1 MNICNASSKHAN
13 YDLLSPHSS
22 GIIDIDG
29 DCLNDLLIMSTDGT
43 KKYLEIW
50 IGVIENDMV
59 KYCLTNS
66 NVYELEDNLG
76 LFTITDVDRDAMP
89 DIVFPVLNSSPPQI
103 VVAYNKKAIEY
114 SWTSN
119 YCEDHPPL
127 RLTLSTSIKAIFD
140 DIHIGTNSVY
150 VQTISLM
157 TDINYTFY
165 NDNRLFPTFLRFAD
179 INQDSYPDFTTVLY
193 NKSSQARTS
202 YIFLSQEILYDS
214 SYTGPSRRS
223 FSISHS
229 YSFSSISNA
238 IASSFIDFEE
248 TGKMDLIIISGTL
261 DNVHV
266 SGFYNHNGYDS
277 YTMKSLLLS
286 ELNKYYSTEYG
297 ATFRFITT
305 NINGSRRMDLSI
317 QSPQPGAFNGLSI
330 PFGYLGIG
338 RSNNYIENFII
349 VSGNYVNMN
358 DNQKLYTPV
367 IPNSQL
373 VIFHTDKGSN
383 STNPTSSFTYI
394 YLN

>member
-1 MNICNASSKHAN
+1 MIGSNLNVCSSSAKHAN

-29 DCLNDLLIMSTDGT
+29 DCLNDLLIMSTDGS

-50 IGVIENDMV
+50 ISIIENDKV

-76 LFTITDVDRDAMP
+76 LVSIADIDRNAMP

-103 VVAYNKKAIEY
+103 VVAYNKKKIDY
-114 SWTSN
+114 TWTSN
-119 YCEDHPPL
+119 YCEDHLPL
-127 RLTLSTSIKAIFD
+127 HLTSSTSIKSIFD

-150 VQTISLM
+150 VQTITLM
-157 TDINYTFY
+157 TDNSYTFY
-165 NDNRLFPTFLRFAD
+165 NDNPLYPTFLRFAD
-179 INQDSYPDFTTVLY
+179 VNQDSYPDFTTVLY
-193 NKSSQARTS
+193 NKSSQARTT
-202 YIFLSQEILYDS
+202 YIFLNQEILYDS
-214 SYTGPSRRS
+214 SYNGPSRRT
-223 FSISHS
+223 FSLSDS
-229 YSFSSISNA
+229 YSFPAISNA

-248 TGKMDLIIISGTL
+248 TGKMDIVIISGSNENT
-261 DNVHV
+261 HV

-277 YTMKSLLLS
+277 YTMKSTLLY
-286 ELNKYYSTEYG
+286 ELNKYFSTKYG

-317 QSPQPGAFNGLSI
+317 QSPQPGTLNGLSF
-330 PFGYLGIG
+330 PSGYLGIG
-338 RSNNYIENFII
+338 RSNNYIENFIT

-373 VIFHTDKGSN
+373 VIFHTDKPLN
-383 STNPTSSFTYI
+383 ATSPSSSYT
-394 YLN
+394 